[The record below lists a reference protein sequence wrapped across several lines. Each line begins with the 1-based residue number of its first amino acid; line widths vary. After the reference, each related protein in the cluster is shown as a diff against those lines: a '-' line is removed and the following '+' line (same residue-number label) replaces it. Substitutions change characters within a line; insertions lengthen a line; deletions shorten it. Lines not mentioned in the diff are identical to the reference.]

1 LVAGLMKTNNRILI
15 GVVVIAVIVLF
26 VFFGW
31 QKEQISF
38 SDGVDKINA
47 LWSKNG
53 LAGSSIDELS
63 QKNTSLGKLD
73 VLNNQL
79 LLFQSSLKDYEQ
91 SDEVKALNDFT
102 EIQLYVVEEL
112 KLALKIKQAKN
123 ELDSVSEGD
132 FCLYFGQLNSLGE
145 NTILL
150 NQQMK
155 TVNEAIYSFSE
166 DHSVFVGES
175 NLESFLVNESDFNL
189 IITENQA
196 ALENLKKACK

>member
-1 LVAGLMKTNNRILI
+1 MKTNNRILI